1 MMRTMTTDGS
11 NPHQNAPTS
20 RRGVLATAGALA
32 ALAGAGVAWWR
43 LTPGA
48 VAAGADEASSLWA
61 LTYEKPGGG
70 TLAFADFK
78 GKPLLLNFWASWC
91 PPCVAE
97 MPLLD
102 SFYREQAA
110 RGWVVVGLAIDQPSA
125 VRAFLA
131 RSGVSFPIGLAGL
144 QGGEL
149 MKQLGN
155 NAGALPFSVVFGR
168 DGRIVQRKMGKVTP
182 AELSTWASI

>member
-48 VAAGADEASSLWA
+48 VAAGADEIRSLWA

-182 AELSTWASI
+182 AEISTWASI